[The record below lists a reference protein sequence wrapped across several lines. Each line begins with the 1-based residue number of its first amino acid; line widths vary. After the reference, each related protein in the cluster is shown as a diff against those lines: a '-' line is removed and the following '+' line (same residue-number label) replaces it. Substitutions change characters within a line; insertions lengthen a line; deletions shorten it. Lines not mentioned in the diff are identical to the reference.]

1 MKELPDLKQLTEEAK
16 DALIVELWE
25 KLEKLLKKKAK
36 KTSRNSSLPPA
47 KGFKAEIKRTEEGNL
62 GQRTGS
68 IGREGGGRE
77 LSEAPDQIIKA
88 TIKSCKECGKD
99 IDESIQKV
107 MQRSPDRISN
117 PNQIKTQ
124 SPIPKNKTRS
134 QSQPSPNQSAI
145 AYPQN
150 PKPDR
155 NFNPHQIKARSPI
168 PKPKNYLI
176 KSGITVKEEIFVI
189 KRDMNLIRELLLRV
203 EDSKVELWV
212 SNLEIDGYTDEE
224 IAYNGYLMIDG
235 GLAEGRQTTEHD
247 GE

>member
-145 AYPQN
+145 ANSQN
-150 PKPDR
+150 PAPIAFPTPTKSNRDR
-155 NFNPHQIKARSPI
+155 KSP
-168 PKPKNYLI
+168 KSKRLI
-176 KSGITVKEEIFVI
+176 AFLTLTKS
-189 KRDMNLIRELLLRV
+189 KRDRISPKTKPR
-203 EDSKVELWV
+203 SHF
-212 SNLEIDGYTDEE
+212 
-224 IAYNGYLMIDG
+224 
-235 GLAEGRQTTEHD
+235 QP
-247 GE
+247 

>member
-1 MKELPDLKQLTEEAK
+1 L
-16 DALIVELWE
+16 VN
-25 KLEKLLKKKAK
+25 
-36 KTSRNSSLPPA
+36 R
-47 KGFKAEIKRTEEGNL
+47 
-62 GQRTGS
+62 
-68 IGREGGGRE
+68 
-77 LSEAPDQIIKA
+77 
-88 TIKSCKECGKD
+88 
-99 IDESIQKV
+99 KV
-107 MQRSPDRISN
+107 AR
-117 PNQIKTQ
+117 
-124 SPIPKNKTRS
+124 SPIPKNKTPIAISTLNKSKRDRKSPKHNPDRIFNPNQIKIRS